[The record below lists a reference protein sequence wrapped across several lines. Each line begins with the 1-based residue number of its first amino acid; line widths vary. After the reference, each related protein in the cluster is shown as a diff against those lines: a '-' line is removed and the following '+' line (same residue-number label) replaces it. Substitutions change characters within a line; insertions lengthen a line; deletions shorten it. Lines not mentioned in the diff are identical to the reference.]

1 MFKRPE
7 EQGVVVMT
15 RAVDRDIPRKASAD
29 VERDIGQG
37 AFDFKVYDNRLE
49 LHNALTRMSH
59 CLHSC
64 HAGLKSPVGMPG

>member
-29 VERDIGQG
+29 VERNIGQG
-37 AFDFKVYDNRLE
+37 AFDFEVYDNRLE
-49 LHNALTRMSH
+49 LHNALTRMSRR
-59 CLHSC
+59 LHSC